1 MDGKLFW
8 IISAALVA
16 AIGLAYKGYDSTLA
30 AFGLVTIAL
39 ITLKF
44 SIDKSG
50 GLAKQARMDL
60 GGRLSSLDGM
70 VQDLTKT
77 FKEQT
82 DIKEFTLGTLEKM
95 KTDMRLEAKDSIDRM
110 AEKTIEIENNLNQM
124 KRTFSAAFASLDDR
138 VRAMEPQANG
148 LSAATGDLTPEIKLQ
163 GTDEGYVELQHEGN
177 PAE

>member
-16 AIGLAYKGYDSTLA
+16 AIGMAYRGYDSTLA
-30 AFGLVTIAL
+30 ALGLTTVAL

-50 GLAKQARMDL
+50 GLAGQLRSDL

-70 VQDLTKT
+70 VQDMTKT
-77 FKEQT
+77 FKEQA
-82 DIKEFTLGTLEKM
+82 DIKDFTLGAMEKI
-95 KTDMRLEAKDSIDRM
+95 KADMRVEVKDSIDRM
-110 AEKTIEIENNLNQM
+110 AEKTIEMENGMNQM

-138 VRAMEPQANG
+138 VRAMEPQTNG

-163 GTDEGYVELQHEGN
+163 GADDGYVEIQHEGN